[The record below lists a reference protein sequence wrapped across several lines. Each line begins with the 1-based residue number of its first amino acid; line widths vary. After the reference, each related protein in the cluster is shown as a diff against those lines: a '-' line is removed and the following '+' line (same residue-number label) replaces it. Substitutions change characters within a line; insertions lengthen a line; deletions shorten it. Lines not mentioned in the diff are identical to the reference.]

1 MNYLSF
7 NMSNYLIQQSTD
19 DKGGTHMTMK
29 DTIIFNAS
37 NDEMLKVAP
46 DGFYVR
52 GVKVPQDKYEAE
64 MVYKTFHQWLT
75 WATLNRS
82 F

>member
-1 MNYLSF
+1 MGDF
-7 NMSNYLIQQSTD
+7 MIQETQEL
-19 DKGGTHMTMK
+19 GVPITHMNMK
-29 DTIIFNAS
+29 DTITFRSSTNS
-37 NDEMLKVAP
+37 EMLRISP

-52 GVKVPQDKYEAE
+52 GVRIQQDEREAE

>member
-1 MNYLSF
+1 MGD
-7 NMSNYLIQQSTD
+7 YLIQQSTD

-29 DTIIFNAS
+29 DTIIFNATNS
-37 NDEMLKVAP
+37 DEMLKISP

-52 GVKVPQDKYEAE
+52 GVKVPQDEKEAE

>member
-1 MNYLSF
+1 MDSF
-7 NMSNYLIQQSTD
+7 MIQETKTSHPI
-19 DKGGTHMTMK
+19 THMEMK
-29 DTIIFNAS
+29 DTITFRSSS
-37 NDEMLKVAP
+37 NSEMLKIAP

-52 GVKVPQDKYEAE
+52 GEKIPQDKYEAE

>member
-1 MNYLSF
+1 MDEF
-7 NMSNYLIQQSTD
+7 MIKQVEQSD
-19 DKGGTHMTMK
+19 GVTHMIMK
-29 DTIIFNAS
+29 DTITFRSSS
-37 NDEMLKVAP
+37 NSEMLKIAP

-52 GVKVPQDKYEAE
+52 GEKIPQDKYEAE

>member
-1 MNYLSF
+1 M
-7 NMSNYLIQQSTD
+7 IQETQEL
-19 DKGGTHMTMK
+19 GVPITHMNMK
-29 DTIIFNAS
+29 DTITFRSSTNS
-37 NDEMLKVAP
+37 EMLRISP

-52 GVKVPQDKYEAE
+52 GVRIQQDEREAE